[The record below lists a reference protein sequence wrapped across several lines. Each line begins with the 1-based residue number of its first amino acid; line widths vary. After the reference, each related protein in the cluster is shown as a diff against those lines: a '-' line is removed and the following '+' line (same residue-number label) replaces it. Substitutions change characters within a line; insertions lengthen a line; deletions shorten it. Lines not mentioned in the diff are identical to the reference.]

1 MATLYNQYIY
11 KNGAWMKIGTSSDSV
26 TYTLSY
32 SALTGLL
39 TLTGSDGS
47 TSTVTIESG
56 SSDAITGITVNGT
69 TVTVTDGVAAISVPT
84 TLSAFTNDVG
94 YITSYTETD
103 PVFSASAAAG
113 ITATD
118 ISNWNA
124 KSNTDEKLKVEQASQ
139 GTYYPVLSTDSNS
152 ASTKVFDTDISYN
165 FGPALSSLSIGGTRL
180 GRLIIKNGTTAG
192 VRLQANGF
200 LESIVAVNLP
210 TTSGTLAL
218 TTDIPAQASIN
229 STGLITYKNS
239 EGSSLFTLQL
249 PLYNGGVS

>member
-26 TYTLSY
+26 TYALSY

-69 TVTVTDGVAAISVPT
+69 TVTVTDGVAAISIPT
-84 TLSAFTNDVG
+84 NVSAFTNDVG

-113 ITATD
+113 ITSTD
-118 ISNWNA
+118 ITNWNN
-124 KSNTDEKLKVEQASQ
+124 KVSDDKTWNGIELVKTVSSLSNTQAIVPFLWNINETTARYATVSKIPAYDYIAQ
-139 GTYYPVLSTDSNS
+139 YSNGYLNSTTPSSDDS
-152 ASTKVFDTDISYN
+152 STKVATTAFIQT
-165 FGPALSSLSIGGTRL
+165 ALS
-180 GRLIIKNGTTAG
+180 
-192 VRLQANGF
+192 
-200 LESIVAVNLP
+200 
-210 TTSGTLAL
+210 AL
-218 TTDIPAQASIN
+218 TADIPA
-229 STGLITYKNS
+229 
-239 EGSSLFTLQL
+239 
-249 PLYNGGVS
+249 

>member
-69 TVTVTDGVAAISVPT
+69 TVTVTDGVAAISIPT
-84 TLSAFTNDVG
+84 NVSAFTNDAG
-94 YITSYTETD
+94 YLTTHQDISGKVDTQHTFSDGMGVIQYNSEEKAILLYKESELEGCGVEIYTNGVDLYQYGDGQESNLSVD
-103 PVFSASAAAG
+103 SGG
-113 ITATD
+113 ITISSTIISGVKIHNVVTPTNATD
-118 ISNWNA
+118 
-124 KSNTDEKLKVEQASQ
+124 
-139 GTYYPVLSTDSNS
+139 
-152 ASTKVFDTDISYN
+152 
-165 FGPALSSLSIGGTRL
+165 
-180 GRLIIKNGTTAG
+180 
-192 VRLQANGF
+192 
-200 LESIVAVNLP
+200 AVNKQYVDNLISTNTP
-210 TTSGTLAL
+210 T
-218 TTDIPAQASIN
+218 QASIN

-239 EGSSLFTLQL
+239 GGTSLFTLQL

>member
-26 TYTLSY
+26 TYALSY

-69 TVTVTDGVAAISVPT
+69 TVTVTDGVAAISIPT
-84 TLSAFTNDVG
+84 NVSAFTNDAGYLTTHQDISGKVDTQHTFSEGTGAIQYNSEEEAVILYRSDDEVG
-94 YITSYTETD
+94 GSSVELYTSDVSLSWGSNSDHSNYCNLS
-103 PVFSASAAAG
+103 VGSSG
-113 ITATD
+113 IIISSTSGVVIHNVTTPTNATD
-118 ISNWNA
+118 VVNKQYVDNLIST
-124 KSNTDEKLKVEQASQ
+124 NT
-139 GTYYPVLSTDSNS
+139 
-152 ASTKVFDTDISYN
+152 
-165 FGPALSSLSIGGTRL
+165 
-180 GRLIIKNGTTAG
+180 
-192 VRLQANGF
+192 
-200 LESIVAVNLP
+200 
-210 TTSGTLAL
+210 
-218 TTDIPAQASIN
+218 PAQASIS

-239 EGSSLFTLQL
+239 GGTSLFTLQL

>member
-103 PVFSASAAAG
+103 PVFRASAAAG

-124 KSNTDEKLKVEQASQ
+124 KSDTDEKVKQENV
-139 GTYYPVLSTDSNS
+139 
-152 ASTKVFDTDISYN
+152 
-165 FGPALSSLSIGGTRL
+165 
-180 GRLIIKNGTTAG
+180 
-192 VRLQANGF
+192 
-200 LESIVAVNLP
+200 
-210 TTSGTLAL
+210 TSGTYSILLGASFSSGTTTTSVNKAQLLSYNVSSNRLNVNNIQVGTVSQSGTIMLGGVALIGIRSSSGLVDNTVTLPAATGTVAL
-218 TTDIPAQASIN
+218 TSNTPA
-229 STGLITYKNS
+229 
-239 EGSSLFTLQL
+239 
-249 PLYNGGVS
+249 

>member
-69 TVTVTDGVAAISVPT
+69 TVTVTDGVAAISIPT
-84 TLSAFTNDVG
+84 NVSAFTNDAG
-94 YITSYTETD
+94 YLTSYTETD

-118 ISNWNA
+118 ISNWNN
-124 KSNTDEKLKVEQASQ
+124 KSNTDTKNTAGSTNSTSTLFLVGATAQAANPQ
-139 GTYYPVLSTDSNS
+139 TYSNS
-152 ASTKVFDTDISYN
+152 GLYYSGGLNSTSDKIGGRSTYTEIIQTYTDIRLVNHDGVLPSTALKIGQSTTDTSVSISVNDTDYIKVN
-165 FGPALSSLSIGGTRL
+165 HTGTVMIT
-180 GRLIIKNGTTAG
+180 GIITPTNATD
-192 VRLQANGF
+192 
-200 LESIVAVNLP
+200 AVN
-210 TTSGTLAL
+210 
-218 TTDIPAQASIN
+218 
-229 STGLITYKNS
+229 K
-239 EGSSLFTLQL
+239 
-249 PLYNGGVS
+249 

>member
-69 TVTVTDGVAAISVPT
+69 TVTVTDGVAAISIPT
-84 TLSAFTNDVG
+84 NVSAFTNDVG
-94 YITSYTETD
+94 YLTTHQDISGKVDTQHTFSEGTGAIQYSSEEDGVILYRESAGDGSSVELYT
-103 PVFSASAAAG
+103 AG
-113 ITATD
+113 TGLYWGTNSRNSNLSVGSSGIIISSTQGVEIQDVATPTNATD
-118 ISNWNA
+118 
-124 KSNTDEKLKVEQASQ
+124 
-139 GTYYPVLSTDSNS
+139 
-152 ASTKVFDTDISYN
+152 
-165 FGPALSSLSIGGTRL
+165 
-180 GRLIIKNGTTAG
+180 
-192 VRLQANGF
+192 
-200 LESIVAVNLP
+200 AVNKQYVDNLISTNTP
-210 TTSGTLAL
+210 T
-218 TTDIPAQASIN
+218 QASIN

-239 EGSSLFTLQL
+239 GGSSLFTLQL

>member
-84 TLSAFTNDVG
+84 NISAFTNDAG
-94 YITSYTETD
+94 YITTPAFKITVTE
-103 PVFSASAAAG
+103 
-113 ITATD
+113 
-118 ISNWNA
+118 NN
-124 KSNTDEKLKVEQASQ
+124 
-139 GTYYPVLSTDSNS
+139 GTYTADKTYAEVES
-152 ASTKVFDTDISYN
+152 AINAGYICYISYE
-165 FGPALSSLSIGGTRL
+165 PYYYYY
-180 GRLIIKNGTTAG
+180 
-192 VRLQANGF
+192 
-200 LESIVAVNLP
+200 
-210 TTSGTLAL
+210 TL
-218 TTDIPAQASIN
+218 TI
-229 STGLITYKNS
+229 
-239 EGSSLFTLQL
+239 EGCF
-249 PLYNGGVS
+249 YF